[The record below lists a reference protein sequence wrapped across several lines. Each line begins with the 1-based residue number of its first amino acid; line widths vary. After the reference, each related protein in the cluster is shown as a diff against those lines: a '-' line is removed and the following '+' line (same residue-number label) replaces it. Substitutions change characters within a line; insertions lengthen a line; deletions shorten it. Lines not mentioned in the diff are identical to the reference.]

1 MSMLSSQ
8 CDELREAAK
17 LYDHMIEPKTASM
30 LREAAGTIESLRERL
45 QDAVVERG
53 ECELSSFAD
62 VCFNVEYEVE
72 GYDMDSGKDYA
83 TLAECSECGAYVI
96 VPPAHHHV
104 LTCDG
109 DEVYSEY
116 TCCPVC
122 RKAVTR

>member
-1 MSMLSSQ
+1 MT
-8 CDELREAAK
+8 DNRTTELREKA
-17 LYDHMIEPKTASM
+17 LLFEGYNNGEISRM
-30 LREAAGTIESLRERL
+30 LREAADTIESLRERL